1 MRGSI
6 RPGRLRRESLGKQP
20 KTAKL
25 PGMSIRYS
33 ASELTMFAAALL
45 ARAGLEDEKARVVAG
60 TLVEGDLLGHNTHGL
75 ALLAGYLAD
84 LEKGAMTKTGEPR
97 IIADFP
103 AAVTWDGN
111 RLPGPWLVRRAL
123 DLATERAKKNGTC
136 TVAIRRSH
144 HIACLASY
152 LQRVA
157 DQGLMVILTCSDPA
171 AKGVAPHGGRRDV
184 MTPNPLAAAWPT
196 EGEPV
201 ILDVSMGITTNA
213 MTKRAANEGRKLPG
227 QWFVDG
233 AGNPTN
239 DPAAVFAEP
248 PGAIMPMGG
257 ADHGH
262 KGYALGLLVE
272 ALTGALAGYGRAD
285 RPEGWMANIF
295 LQVINPAMFGSRED
309 FVRQTSY
316 LAEACRATPPR
327 PGFERV
333 RLPGESG
340 LRRRE
345 EQLAQ
350 GVELHSSIMPALA
363 PWAQKLGVTVP
374 LALG

>member
-1 MRGSI
+1 MPDRYHAT
-6 RPGRLRRESLGKQP
+6 ELG
-20 KTAKL
+20 A
-25 PGMSIRYS
+25 
-33 ASELTMFAAALL
+33 FACALL
-45 ARAGLEDEKARVVAG
+45 VRAGLDKDKATIVADI
-60 TLVEGDLLGHNTHGL
+60 LLEGDLLGHNTHGL

-84 LEKGAMTKTGEPR
+84 LEKGVMTKTGEPR
-97 IIADFP
+97 VIADFP

-111 RLPGPWLVRRAL
+111 RLPGPWLVTRAL
-123 DLATERAKKNGTC
+123 DVAVPRARQNGTC
-136 TVAIRRSH
+136 TVVIRRSH
-144 HIACLASY
+144 HIACLAAY

-157 DQGLMVILTCSDPA
+157 EQGLMVILTCSDPA
-171 AKGVAPHGGRRDV
+171 AKGVAPHGGRRAV

-201 ILDVSMGITTNA
+201 MLDVSMGITTNA
-213 MTKRAANEGRKLPG
+213 MTRRAANEGRKLSG

-233 AGNPTN
+233 AGHPTN
-239 DPAAVFAEP
+239 DPAAVFATP

-272 ALTGALAGYGRAD
+272 ALTGGLAGFGRAD
-285 RPEGWMANIF
+285 RPEGWMANVF
-295 LQVINPAMFGSRED
+295 LQVINPALFGGRED
-309 FVRQTSY
+309 FVRQTEHVV
-316 LAEACRATPPR
+316 AACRATPPR

-340 LRRRE
+340 LRRRA

-350 GVELHSSIMPALA
+350 GVELYPTIMPALA
-363 PWAQKLGVTVP
+363 PWAQKLGVQSP
-374 LALG
+374 AGG

>member
-1 MRGSI
+1 M
-6 RPGRLRRESLGKQP
+6 P
-20 KTAKL
+20 A
-25 PGMSIRYS
+25 RYPV
-33 ASELTMFAAALL
+33 ADLVVFATALL
-45 ARAGLEDEKARVVAG
+45 RGAGLEADKAETVTEV
-60 TLVEGDLLGHNTHGL
+60 LVEGDLLGHNTHGL

-84 LEKGAMTKTGEPR
+84 LEKGAMTKVGDPKV
-97 IIADFP
+97 IADFP

-111 RLPGPWLVRRAL
+111 HLPGPWLVTRAIN
-123 DLATERAKKNGTC
+123 LAMARAKTNGTC
-136 TVAIRRSH
+136 TISIRRSH

-152 LQRVA
+152 LQRVT
-157 DQGLMVILTCSDPA
+157 DRGLMVILTCSDPA

-196 EGEPV
+196 DGEPV
-201 ILDVSMGITTNA
+201 MLDVSMGITTNA
-213 MTKRAANEGRKLPG
+213 MTRRAANEGRKLPG

-233 AGNPTN
+233 AGQPTN
-239 DPAAVFAEP
+239 DPAAVFANP

-272 ALTGALAGYGRAD
+272 ALTAGLGGFGRAD
-285 RPEGWMANIF
+285 RPEGWMANVF

-333 RLPGESG
+333 RLPGEAG
-340 LRRRE
+340 LRRRA

-350 GVELHSSIMPALA
+350 GVELYPAIMPALA
-363 PWAQKLGVTVP
+363 PWAQRLGVAVP
-374 LALG
+374 MAKG